1 MTKELK
7 AIIIATIVTCLLIVG
22 CAYATPACAEAEDF
36 YPMTAVVTQLDW
48 QLDIVSCVTYDGNI
62 WEFYGCD
69 SWKIGDVC
77 SMYMWNC
84 NTEDDITDDEIID
97 VEFGGH
103 LDTHALVNWLSH

>member
-48 QLDIVSCVTYDGNI
+48 QLDIVSC
-62 WEFYGCD
+62 
-69 SWKIGDVC
+69 
-77 SMYMWNC
+77 
-84 NTEDDITDDEIID
+84 
-97 VEFGGH
+97 
-103 LDTHALVNWLSH
+103 